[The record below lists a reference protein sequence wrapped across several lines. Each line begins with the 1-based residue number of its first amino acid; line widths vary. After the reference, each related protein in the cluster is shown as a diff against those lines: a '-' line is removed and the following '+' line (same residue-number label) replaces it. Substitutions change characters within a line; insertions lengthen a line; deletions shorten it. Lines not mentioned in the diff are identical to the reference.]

1 MTQNQE
7 SQIGDYIIKKTLGKG
22 TFSKVK
28 LGIHKATNEKVAI
41 KILEKSKIKEKD
53 DLQRI
58 IREMQILN
66 ELNHPNIV
74 KVYEICESEEYFFII
89 MEYCSGGE
97 LFNYIVKNHRLTE
110 EESSFFFYQI
120 INCLE
125 YIHSK
130 KIAHRDL
137 KPENLL
143 LDENNIIKII
153 DFGLSNYYSGK
164 KLITPC
170 GSPCYASPEMISGN
184 KYNGFLIDI

>member
-1 MTQNQE
+1 MI
-7 SQIGDYIIKKTLGKG
+7 SDYPNKQKRIQTILSEYETKETIGKG

-74 KVYEICESEEYFFII
+74 KVYEICESDEYFFII

-97 LFNYIVKNHRLTE
+97 LFNYIVRNHRLIE
-110 EESSFFFYQI
+110 EESSYFFYQI

-170 GSPCYASPEMISGN
+170 GSQ
-184 KYNGFLIDI
+184 

>member
-110 EESSFFFYQI
+110 EESSFFF
-120 INCLE
+120 
-125 YIHSK
+125 
-130 KIAHRDL
+130 
-137 KPENLL
+137 
-143 LDENNIIKII
+143 IK
-153 DFGLSNYYSGK
+153 
-164 KLITPC
+164 
-170 GSPCYASPEMISGN
+170 
-184 KYNGFLIDI
+184 